1 LKLRHLPVIVTFIVA
16 LIACPMRAQ
25 QAARRLTITDAL
37 DMAEKRNLDLRSAR
51 AKQAVALAGVRT
63 AGERPNPTASLGV
76 SRDSPHENALIDQPI
91 EIGPKRERRIHVA
104 RQEVI
109 AAEVDIAAVEK
120 EVRRRV
126 RDAYFSLAHARGS
139 TAQQAAALR
148 LAERLH
154 EIAQVR
160 FEAGDVAQLEVTQA
174 ELEVARAKANLEVA
188 QQEENVA
195 LSGLNA
201 ALDEPADTNWDLGDA
216 LATPPAT
223 PVLQDLLVRAANS
236 NAEVARISQ
245 EMKTEQSR
253 KALLEAE
260 RVPNLGL
267 QFGTDLNAPGAPGQK
282 NTGGYIVGPRGQ
294 LSMELPIF
302 SRNQGEI
309 AQSIANERALE
320 ADLEAARRA
329 VDSEVESAYFELQAR
344 QTQAQLYRETILPS
358 SHRLEEMA
366 EESYRAG
373 KAELL
378 TVLGAQ
384 RDVQQV
390 ERDYLDSLFV
400 LQAAFAQ
407 LEEAVGS
414 PLD

>member
-1 LKLRHLPVIVTFIVA
+1 MKLRYLPVVAA
-16 LIACPMRAQ
+16 LIATFVARPVDSQLTM
-25 QAARRLTITDAL
+25 RRLTIAEAL
-37 DMAEKRNLDLRSAR
+37 DLAERQNLDLLAAR
-51 AKQAVALAGVRT
+51 AKQAVAQAGVRI
-63 AGERPNPTASLGV
+63 AAERPNPAMSVGV
-76 SRDSPHENALIDQPI
+76 SRDSPHENALVDQPL
-91 EIGPKRERRIHVA
+91 EIGPKRTRRIEVA
-104 RQEVI
+104 RHEI
-109 AAEVDIAAVEK
+109 AATDTDISAIEK
-120 EVRRRV
+120 QVRHRV
-126 RDAYFSLAHARGS
+126 RDAYFGLAHARGA
-139 TAQQAAALR
+139 TAQEAAALR

-154 EIAQVR
+154 EIAQAR

-174 ELEVARAKANLEVA
+174 ELEVARTKANLQVA

-195 LSGLNA
+195 LSGLNSV
-201 ALDEPADTNWDLGDA
+201 LNEPAQTNWDLGDP
-216 LATPPAT
+216 LAAPPAT
-223 PVLQDLLVRAANS
+223 PMLQDLLARAANS
-236 NAEVARISQ
+236 NAEIARISQ

-260 RVPNLGL
+260 RIPNLGL

-302 SRNQGEI
+302 SHNQGEI

-320 ADLEAARRA
+320 ADLEAARRG

-358 SHRLEEMA
+358 SHQLEEMA

-378 TVLGAQ
+378 AVLGAQ

-390 ERDYLDSLFV
+390 EREYLDALFA

-407 LEEAVGS
+407 LEEAVGA